1 MTTSHNL
8 LIEIGTEELPPK
20 ALKTLSNAFTNGV
33 IAGFKTVSLEA
44 QEIISYAAPR
54 RLAVL
59 LKGLPEKQPDQLTE
73 RRGPAVKAA
82 FDAEGNPS
90 KAAQGFA
97 RSCGVAVDALGRM
110 KTDKGEWLVFKQ
122 EVAGQ
127 ATADLVAEIVSKS
140 LARLPIPKR
149 MRWGSSTFEFVRPI
163 HWIVMLFD
171 QQAIA
176 GNMMGVSAGKHTF
189 GHRFHH
195 PAAIELNNATD
206 YANALE
212 NTGYVIA
219 DFSQRRDTVRQQ
231 AETAAIALGG
241 IAQIDEQLLDEV
253 TALIEWPIA
262 VAGNFDRAFLDIPQE
277 CLISSMQDHQKYF
290 PVIDQ
295 NGALLPHFITIAN
308 IDSSRPDAVREGNE
322 RVINPRFSDAAF
334 FWEQDCKISLASRR
348 DATKKITFQKQ
359 LGSLYEKTE
368 RVAILSENIAKQL
381 GEKSNDAYRAAT
393 LSKCDLMSDMVGE
406 FPELQGIMGRYYA
419 QKDGESQAVA
429 DAMQQQYQPAFAD
442 DVIPAS
448 ITGKILSLADRLDT
462 LLGIFAIGMK
472 PTGSKDPYA
481 LRRSAIGVLRILIEG
496 ELSLDLKQL
505 LTTAASHFTTDI
517 KANDA
522 IDDTFAFIME
532 RLRAYYKDQGIEGDV
547 VDAIASVNPQR
558 PLDFDQRVTAV
569 TEFRKLDAAEPLAAA
584 NKRIGNILK
593 KVDGN
598 IPQTVDTDL
607 LTEDAEKALYQTIL
621 AQTETVAPLFNDAKY
636 TEALS
641 SLAALRD
648 DIDGFFD
655 HVMVMVDDNAVKNN
669 RLALLQQM
677 RGLFLHI
684 ADLSRLGSLK

>member
-1 MTTSHNL
+1 MTTSNDL

-20 ALKTLSNAFTNGV
+20 ALQTLSNALTEGV
-33 IAGFKTVSLEA
+33 VAGFKKAALEA
-44 QEIISYAAPR
+44 QEVVSYAAPR

-59 LKGLPEKQPDQLTE
+59 LKGIPEKQKDQLSE
-73 RRGPAVKAA
+73 RRGPAIKAA

-97 RSCGVAVDALGRM
+97 RSCGVEVDALDRL

-122 EVAGQ
+122 ELAGQ
-127 ATADLVAEIVSKS
+127 STAELTADIVSKS
-140 LARLPIPKR
+140 LATLPIPKR
-149 MRWGSSTFEFVRPI
+149 MRWGSSELDFVRPV
-163 HWIVMLFD
+163 HWIVMMLGD
-171 QQAIA
+171 QAITDKV
-176 GNMMGVSAGKHTF
+176 MDISAGKQTV

-195 PAAIELNNATD
+195 PAAIELHHATD
-206 YANALE
+206 YADVLE
-212 NTGYVIA
+212 KTGYVVA
-219 DFSQRRDTVRQQ
+219 SFAQRREVVRQQ
-231 AETAAIALGG
+231 AEAAARELGG
-241 IAQIDEQLLDEV
+241 IAKIDASLLDEV

-262 VAGNFDRAFLDIPQE
+262 VSGSFDKKFLDIPQE

-290 PVIDQ
+290 PVMDQ
-295 NGALLPHFITIAN
+295 SGALLPHFITISN
-308 IDSSRPDAVREGNE
+308 IDSRNPAAVREGNE

-334 FWEQDCKISLASRR
+334 FWEQDRKNSLESYRE
-348 DATKKITFQKQ
+348 ATKKITFQKQ
-359 LGSLYEKTE
+359 LGSLFEKTE
-368 RVAILSENIAKQL
+368 RVATLSEDIAKQM
-381 GEKSNDAYRAAT
+381 GANSSDAYRAAT

-406 FPELQGIMGRYYA
+406 FAELQGIMGRYYA
-419 QKDGESQAVA
+419 QKDGETNAVA
-429 DAMQQQYQPAFAD
+429 DAMQQQYQPGFAD

-448 ITGKILSLADRLDT
+448 TTGKILSLADRLDT

-481 LRRSAIGVLRILIEG
+481 LRRAAIGVLRILIEG

-505 LTTAASHFTTDI
+505 LNSAANNFNDDI
-517 KANDA
+517 KADEAVNE
-522 IDDTFAFIME
+522 TFAFVME
-532 RLRAYYKDQGIEGDV
+532 RLRAYYKDQGIAGSV

-558 PLDFDQRVTAV
+558 PLDFDQRVKAV

-593 KVDGN
+593 KVEGD
-598 IPQTVDTDL
+598 IPQQVDTAL
-607 LTEDAEKALYQTIL
+607 LTEDAEKALYQTVL
-621 AQTETVAPLFNDAKY
+621 DQTEKVTPLFTEAKY

-648 DIDGFFD
+648 DIDSFFD
-655 HVMVMVDDNAVKNN
+655 HVMVMVDDEALKNN

-684 ADLSRLGSLK
+684 ADLSRLQ

>member
-1 MTTSHNL
+1 MIALNDL

-20 ALKTLSNAFTNGV
+20 ALQTLSHAFADGV
-33 IAGFKTVSLEA
+33 VAGFKKASLEA
-44 QEIISYAAPR
+44 QDVVSYAAPR

-59 LKGLPEKQPDQLTE
+59 LKGLPEKQQDQLTE

-97 RSCGVAVDALGRM
+97 RSCGVEVDALDRM

-127 ATADLVAEIVSKS
+127 STAELTAELVSQS
-140 LARLPIPKR
+140 LAALPIPKR
-149 MRWGSSTFEFVRPI
+149 MRWGSSDLEFVRPV
-163 HWIVMLFD
+163 HWIVMMFGD
-171 QQAIA
+171 QAITDKV
-176 GNMMGVSAGKHTF
+176 MGIRGGKQTQ
-189 GHRFHH
+189 GHRFHYPEAVKLH
-195 PAAIELNNATD
+195 HATD
-206 YANALE
+206 YADVLE

-219 DFSQRRDTVRQQ
+219 SFAQRRDVVRQQ
-231 AETAAIALGG
+231 AEAAARALGG
-241 IAQIDEQLLDEV
+241 IAQIDNSLLDEV

-262 VAGNFDRAFLDIPQE
+262 VSGNFDKKFLDIPQE

-290 PVIDQ
+290 PVVDQ
-295 NGALLPHFITIAN
+295 SGALLPHFITISN
-308 IDSSRPDAVREGNE
+308 IDSSNPAAVREGNE

-334 FWEQDCKISLASRR
+334 FWEQDSKQSLESYRE
-348 DATKKITFQKQ
+348 ATKKITFQKQ
-359 LGSLYEKTE
+359 LGTLFSKTE
-368 RVAILSENIAKQL
+368 RVATLSENIAEQI
-381 GEKSNDAYRAAT
+381 GANNSDAYRAAI

-406 FPELQGIMGRYYA
+406 FAELQGIMGRYYA
-419 QKDGESQAVA
+419 QKDGETNAVA
-429 DAMQQQYQPAFAD
+429 DAMQQQYQPGFAD

-448 ITGKILSLADRLDT
+448 TTGKILSLADRLDT

-505 LTTAASHFTTDI
+505 LESAARNFEADI
-517 KANDA
+517 QADEAVNE
-522 IDDTFAFIME
+522 TFAFIME
-532 RLRAYYKDQGIEGDV
+532 RSRAYYKDQGIAGDV

-558 PLDFDQRVTAV
+558 PLDFDQRVKAV
-569 TEFRKLDAAEPLAAA
+569 TEFRKLEAAEPLAAA

-593 KVDGN
+593 KVEN
-598 IPQTVDTDL
+598 IPKQVDTTL
-607 LTEDAEKALYQTIL
+607 LTEAEEKALYQTIL
-621 AQTETVAPLFNDAKY
+621 DQTEKVTPLFADAQY

-641 SLAALRD
+641 SLAALRG
-648 DIDGFFD
+648 DIDEFFD
-655 HVMVMVDDNAVKNN
+655 HVMVMVEDEALKNN

-684 ADLSRLGSLK
+684 ADLSRLQ